1 MGRSTSVYPC
11 GILCILC
18 RRTLAGHCDPVW
30 LPGLVTVFPPTATPD
45 LENEKRKLDC
55 FKIFKNKQRFWV
67 AGGQPAALACE
78 CVVSSLQR
86 WEHSFAWVE
95 WSSKHTR
102 SWHPVLTPHP
112 PNRPAWKGPHVSR
125 QFPDRDECHLLFASF
140 EFRGVFVSLNLFYQL
155 MSSSIWWT
163 AFESQ
168 PIKLILMCC
177 QWVFAALLM
186 LSPTGQWSGSR
197 PWGWWQTQVG
207 PQSLTII
214 QFFHRLQTS

>member
-1 MGRSTSVYPC
+1 M
-11 GILCILC
+11 
-18 RRTLAGHCDPVW
+18 W

-55 FKIFKNKQRFWV
+55 FKIFKNKQRCWL
-67 AGGQPAALACE
+67 AGGQPAALACK

-102 SWHPVLTPHP
+102 CWHPVLTPHP

-125 QFPDRDECHLLFASF
+125 RFPDHDECHLLFASF

-163 AFESQ
+163 ALESQ
-168 PIKLILMCC
+168 PIRLILMCR
-177 QWVFAALLM
+177 QWVFAALLV
-186 LSPTGQWSGSR
+186 LSLTGQWSGSR
-197 PWGWWQTQVG
+197 PWGWWQTHVG
-207 PQSLTII
+207 PQSP
-214 QFFHRLQTS
+214 QYSSCTSCKPLKTVLKLKQK